1 MATSGTN
8 LAAGGGKSKGGA
20 LVGKDVKAQAE
31 TAQYLTFVLGGEVYA
46 LGILNI
52 KEIIQ
57 YGDLTEVPMMPSFI
71 RGVINLRGRVVPVV
85 DLAARFGKGVTN
97 VSRRTSIVIVEMA
110 SEETGDPGDAQSM
123 GIMVDAVNEVI
134 DIAAAEIE
142 PPPAF
147 GAKIRPDFI
156 SGMAKQ
162 VGRFIIVLNLD
173 QVLSLQEMTA
183 LGETLDSASM
193 QQETTI

>member
-1 MATSGTN
+1 MQANLTAGSSAVATG
-8 LAAGGGKSKGGA
+8 LALNANKQRS
-20 LVGKDVKAQAE
+20 E
-31 TAQYLTFVLGGEVYA
+31 TGQYLTFLLSGEVYA

-71 RGVINLRGRVVPVV
+71 RGVINLRGKVVPVI
-85 DLAARFGKGVTN
+85 DLAVRFGKGETV
-97 VSRRTSIVIVEMA
+97 VSRRTSIIILEMTQTEMA
-110 SEETGDPGDAQSM
+110 DQLETQSL

-134 DIAAAEIE
+134 DIAAADIE

-147 GAKIRPDFI
+147 GAKLRPDFI

-162 VGRFIIVLNLD
+162 LGRFIILLNLET
-173 QVLSLQEMTA
+173 VLSIQEMSSIGQSVHA
-183 LGETLDSASM
+183 MGGASAIASD
-193 QQETTI
+193 